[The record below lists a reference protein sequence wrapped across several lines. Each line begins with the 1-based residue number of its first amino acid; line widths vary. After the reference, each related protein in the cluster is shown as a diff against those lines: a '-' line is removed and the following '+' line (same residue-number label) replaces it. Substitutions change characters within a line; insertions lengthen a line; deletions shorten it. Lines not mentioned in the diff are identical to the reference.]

1 MLPSFTQPVCAR
13 VCACVGGGGG
23 GHACRRRDCQG
34 NGHLKTFA
42 SSPDEDN
49 SGLLSRDVAGRL
61 VTLPADNLRVS
72 FL

>member
-1 MLPSFTQPVCAR
+1 MQEAGLS
-13 VCACVGGGGG
+13 G
-23 GHACRRRDCQG
+23 
-34 NGHLKTFA
+34 GHLKTFA